1 LPSPTICTNTCEKM
15 ATRGVYQL
23 TKLNIYYCEIGGSS
37 RALRDYIGNG
47 QLVAWA
53 TKYPHVNIEVKR
65 NNGYHPIIH
74 ADYVTNSKRILHQ
87 VSVKNYESWEH
98 VEEVLMVCFFE
109 VAIRFESV
117 RTSHSQQDFPRSN
130 CLCLGGS
137 SSSDLMPVKTILTA
151 AATATTTATT
161 TPPKNRCFRT
171 AAEGR

>member
-1 LPSPTICTNTCEKM
+1 M

-98 VEEVLMVCFFE
+98 VEEVLMMLSNRSGRKITRITKDVLSDTPSSQGVWTPFLNLQHEPSFD
-109 VAIRFESV
+109 VQIVDPA
-117 RTSHSQQDFPRSN
+117 SQQHDKQPSMT
-130 CLCLGGS
+130 S
-137 SSSDLMPVKTILTA
+137 TSM
-151 AATATTTATT
+151 
-161 TPPKNRCFRT
+161 
-171 AAEGR
+171 